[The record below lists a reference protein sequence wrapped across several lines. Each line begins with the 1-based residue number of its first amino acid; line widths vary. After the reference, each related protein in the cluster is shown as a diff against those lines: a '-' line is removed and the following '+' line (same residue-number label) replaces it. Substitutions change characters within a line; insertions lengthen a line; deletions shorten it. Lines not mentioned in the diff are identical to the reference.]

1 MPVCQFQ
8 HQRLSTAYY
17 NLLALLVKQHRNDL
31 SRYHHF
37 GGYMTRIVVDA
48 MGSDNY
54 PEPDVQGAVLA
65 AREYGVEIIL
75 VGDASKIQPIL
86 DSVGAAALPIRV
98 IHAAEM
104 LTMNDKGDD
113 LVMKARHKE
122 AQNSMAV
129 GLDLVKNGE
138 ADAFVTAGNTGA
150 AMVTSLFRLGRIRGV
165 DRPALAGPFPT
176 ATGICSVVDIG
187 ANPDCKP
194 ENLLQFAI
202 MGSVFAERVRGVKNP
217 RVGLISNGEEA
228 GKGSELVKEAYP
240 LLANAKLNFIGN
252 VEGKEI
258 FNGHADVAVTDG
270 FTGNVFLKST
280 EAVAKLLI
288 EKIRESIRG
297 GGPLAMVG
305 GALIRPAMGKVRK
318 LLDPSEEGAAP
329 LLGVNGLVFI
339 GHGRSDAF
347 AIKSAVRVAKE
358 AAEAK
363 VLDAI
368 KFAIEESLK
377 K

>member
-1 MPVCQFQ
+1 
-8 HQRLSTAYY
+8 
-17 NLLALLVKQHRNDL
+17 
-31 SRYHHF
+31 
-37 GGYMTRIVVDA
+37 MTRIVVDA
-48 MGSDNY
+48 MGSDNF
-54 PEPDVQGAVLA
+54 PAPDVEGAIQA
-65 AREYGVEIIL
+65 AREYGVEIVL
-75 VGDASKIQPIL
+75 TGDEMKIRPIL
-86 DSVGAAALPIRV
+86 DSANAGTLPIRV
-98 IHAAEM
+98 IHAPEM
-104 LTMNDKGDD
+104 LTMHDKGED

-129 GLDLVKNGE
+129 GLDLVKSGE

-165 DRPALAGPFPT
+165 DRPALVGPFPT

-202 MGSVFAERVRGVKNP
+202 MASVYAEKVRGIPSP

-228 GKGSELVKEAYP
+228 GKGSELVRETYP
-240 LLANAKLNFIGN
+240 LLKNAKINFIGN

-288 EKIRESIRG
+288 EKIRESIKG
-297 GGPLAMVG
+297 GGPLALAG

-339 GHGRSDAF
+339 GHGRSDAT

-368 KFAIEESLK
+368 KSAIEASLK

>member
-1 MPVCQFQ
+1 
-8 HQRLSTAYY
+8 
-17 NLLALLVKQHRNDL
+17 
-31 SRYHHF
+31 
-37 GGYMTRIVVDA
+37 MTRIVVDA

-54 PEPDVQGAVLA
+54 PAPDVEGAVMA
-65 AREYGVEIIL
+65 ARETGVEIIL

-86 DSVGAAALPIRV
+86 DSFGVADLPIRIV
-98 IHAAEM
+98 NAPEM

-150 AMVTSLFRLGRIRGV
+150 AMVTALFRLGRIRGV

-176 ATGICSVVDIG
+176 STGMCIVLDIG

-194 ENLLQFAI
+194 ENLLQFGI
-202 MGSVFAERVRGVKNP
+202 MGSVYDERVRGIAQPKI
-217 RVGLISNGEEA
+217 GLISNGEEA
-228 GKGSELVKEAYP
+228 GKGSELVKQAYP
-240 LLANAKLNFIGN
+240 LLAQAKLNFIGN

-258 FNGHADVAVTDG
+258 FNGQADVAVTDG

-288 EKIRESIRG
+288 DKIRESIKG
-297 GGPLAMVG
+297 GGPLAMLG
-305 GALIRPAMGKVRK
+305 GVLVRPAMRQIRK

-329 LLGVNGLVFI
+329 LLGMNGLVFI
-339 GHGRSDAF
+339 GHGRSDAI
-347 AIKSAVRVAKE
+347 AIKNAVRVAKN

-363 VLDAI
+363 VLDAM
-368 KFAIEESLK
+368 KSAIEESLK